1 MNNTNNK
8 EKFDWKIPF
17 SIFLIFMNQIFAFIG
32 GVMFIKTLFHVP
44 IFIGIGFI
52 ALFYMIIIFMVY
64 NV

>member
-8 EKFDWKIPF
+8 GKFDWKIPF
-17 SIFLIFMNQIFAFIG
+17 SIFLLFMNQIFTFIG

-44 IFIGIGFI
+44 TFIGIGLM
-52 ALFYMIIIFMVY
+52 ALFYIITFYMVY